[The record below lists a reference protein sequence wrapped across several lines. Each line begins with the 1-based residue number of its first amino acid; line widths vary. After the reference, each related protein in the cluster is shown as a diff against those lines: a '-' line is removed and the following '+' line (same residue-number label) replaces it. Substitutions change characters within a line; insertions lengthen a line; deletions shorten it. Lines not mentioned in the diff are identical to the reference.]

1 MGDLERCNSSMV
13 GGLWWTVSVD
23 GLEGL
28 WTKLSV
34 EKKRNTDGIYC
45 DQGVGSNSQT
55 ASWAYWVLL
64 PAWKCFYL
72 CDLQLSRES
81 NTEMQIVTIT
91 QNEIST
97 VKTTSLHHHVMV
109 VPGEAC

>member
-34 EKKRNTDGIYC
+34 EKKTKTDCLYC
-45 DQGVGSNSQT
+45 DQGVGSNCQT
-55 ASWAYWVLL
+55 T
-64 PAWKCFYL
+64 
-72 CDLQLSRES
+72 R
-81 NTEMQIVTIT
+81 
-91 QNEIST
+91 
-97 VKTTSLHHHVMV
+97 
-109 VPGEAC
+109 

>member
-34 EKKRNTDGIYC
+34 ETNKKKIE
-45 DQGVGSNSQT
+45 
-55 ASWAYWVLL
+55 
-64 PAWKCFYL
+64 F
-72 CDLQLSRES
+72 
-81 NTEMQIVTIT
+81 
-91 QNEIST
+91 IS
-97 VKTTSLHHHVMV
+97 
-109 VPGEAC
+109 

>member
-34 EKKRNTDGIYC
+34 EKKKNNKKYRSSI
-45 DQGVGSNSQT
+45 
-55 ASWAYWVLL
+55 L
-64 PAWKCFYL
+64 
-72 CDLQLSRES
+72 
-81 NTEMQIVTIT
+81 
-91 QNEIST
+91 
-97 VKTTSLHHHVMV
+97 
-109 VPGEAC
+109 

>member
-34 EKKRNTDGIYC
+34 EKKNKKI
-45 DQGVGSNSQT
+45 
-55 ASWAYWVLL
+55 
-64 PAWKCFYL
+64 
-72 CDLQLSRES
+72 
-81 NTEMQIVTIT
+81 QIVYIV
-91 QNEIST
+91 I
-97 VKTTSLHHHVMV
+97 KL
-109 VPGEAC
+109 